1 MDALEI
7 TTVAGCGIKCSYCP
21 QDSFVSKYDS
31 NIKKL
36 SLENFNYIL
45 NKLPNSTRIHFTGFS
60 EPFFHKD
67 CFKMVELCKDR
78 GHYIRISTTLYRA
91 SQDNINTILNRNYD
105 NIILHLPVNDN
116 SMNLIIDDNYI
127 HIVEKCLQSLENN
140 DAIVFFGKEPHPSIQ
155 PLLSKTRAKISFL
168 TPDYFRWNS
177 RAGNVSAFKK
187 IDNTSN
193 MAIKCSTNKIKQH
206 VLLPNGD
213 VYLCCMDWSLEHKLG
228 NLIEQSYEEITNSKT
243 YKHIVDSLTN
253 NKSNTLCWRCEHAT
267 PY

>member
-31 NIKKL
+31 DIKKL

-67 CFKMVELCKDR
+67 CFKMVELSKDR

-91 SQDNINTILNRNYD
+91 SQDNINTILNRKYN

-116 SMNLIIDDNYI
+116 SMNLIIDNNYI
-127 HIVEKCLQSLENN
+127 HNVEKCLQSLENS
-140 DAIVFFGKEPHPSIQ
+140 DAIVFFGSEPHSSIQ
-155 PLLSKTRAKISFL
+155 SLLSKTRAKISFL

-187 IDNTSN
+187 IDNTCN
-193 MAIKCSTNKIKQH
+193 IAIKCSTNKIKQH

-213 VYLCCMDWSLEHKLG
+213 VYLCCMDWSMEHKLG

-253 NKSNTLCWRCEHAT
+253 NKSNTLCWRCEHAK
-267 PY
+267 PL

>member
-21 QDSFVSKYDS
+21 QDSFLFKYNS

-36 SLENFNYIL
+36 SLENFSRIL
-45 NKLPNSTRIHFTGFS
+45 TKLPISTRIHFTGFS
-60 EPFFHKD
+60 EPFFHAD
-67 CFKMVELCKDR
+67 CFKMVALCKDR
-78 GHYIRISTTLYRA
+78 GHYMRISTTLYKA
-91 SQDNINTILNRNYD
+91 SQDNINTILNREYD

-116 SMNLIIDDNYI
+116 SMHLIIDDNYI
-127 HIVEKCLQSLENN
+127 HNVEKCLQSLDNS

-155 PLLSKTRAKISFL
+155 SLLSKTQAKVSFL

-177 RAGNVSAFKK
+177 RAGNVTGFKK
-187 IDNTSN
+187 IDNTLN
-193 MAIKCSTNKIKQH
+193 MAIRCSTNKIKQH

-228 NLIEQSYEEITNSKT
+228 NLLENSYEDIINSAE
-243 YKHIVDSLTN
+243 YKHIVSSLNN
-253 NKSNTLCWRCEHAT
+253 NKTNTLCWKCEHAK